1 MSNALNQLVQLLAL
15 KRAGENCF
23 IGESQDLGL
32 PQVFGGQVMAQA
44 LAAAMQVVGEER
56 FLHSYHGYFLRAGSA
71 QQPISYTAEIL
82 REGNSFTVVS
92 VDATQNDELIFR
104 LSASFHLDENG
115 FEHQAETPEFPVQ
128 ESLVSENQLI
138 QQLAQNL
145 PAPLKQ
151 LFSQERA
158 FEVKLHYANNPF
170 NGAALPPKQTIWVKP
185 NGIVANDRRLQQCL
199 LAYFADFHC
208 IPTMLHPHECGV
220 FQQKARFATLDHS
233 MHIHRTFDFNQGLWL
248 VLQSPVA
255 NGARGLTTGQVFSA
269 DGILVA
275 GYRQEGLIRPL

>member
-115 FEHQAETPEFPVQ
+115 FEHQAETPEFPLQ

-138 QQLAQNL
+138 QQLAQHL
-145 PAPLKQ
+145 PEPLKQ

-185 NGIVANDRRLQQCL
+185 NGTVANDRRLQQCL
-199 LAYFADFHC
+199 LAYFTDFHC
-208 IPTMLHPHECGV
+208 IPTMLHPHECGM
-220 FQQKARFATLDHS
+220 FQQKVRFATLDHS

>member
-71 QQPISYTAEIL
+71 QQPINYKAEIL

-138 QQLAQNL
+138 QQLAQHL
-145 PAPLKQ
+145 PEPLKQ

-170 NGAALPPKQTIWVKP
+170 NGGALPPKQSIWVKP

-199 LAYFADFHC
+199 LAYFTDFHC